1 MNSFWRIGVS
11 LLFDGNGRMELGK
24 IAEESVKVGLAMKA
38 LQATSKET
46 GLVFGKVFGKALASF
61 QMGMVGKDLSS
72 FFFNAAKAAG
82 VYQEQMTKI
91 QISTGGTA
99 EEMIRLGDV
108 ITDLTAGKN
117 RTIFDAKQI
126 GGIQQSLAQFG
137 FTPPQNESLTRTV
150 TYGAEIAS
158 IYNHESPEHYAAN
171 MGKYLHAWNL
181 NQPGKEKEANS
192 AVDTYSRI
200 QRITG
205 LSSNDLSVVDSYASK
220 AAQSLGMGPNDLMQL
235 MGVLRRDSLQPQQ
248 IGTTLRSL
256 LTRLQPLTSVHAHGS
271 QAQVQG
277 LIGLGLVKPPD
288 KGDYRFAYQAY
299 KAEQAKMGMPVNE
312 AGMTKKQQDSF
323 GLKFYMAHL
332 QTKFSNKLTAEELV
346 TKLQMSAKYEL
357 TKHLDTPQGR
367 QNAYAALKADLQSVF
382 KTTAFQGAL
391 ALATSG
397 TPALK
402 ELEAQERKQK
412 SAESA
417 AYTLRYLLPNML
429 SSAPASMNTML
440 RLAGGSDGGS
450 GVIPGGPLDLLTKF
464 MHSLTDG
471 LSNIIKF
478 EVEHKKMMAMIGTMA
493 GVTGLGLLAITLL
506 AAVRA
511 VRAVMSAFRELSFV
525 MSQTAANMRRE
536 AAETKLIN
544 GGGVVPSFH
553 GPINESPGFHGPR
566 NLPAIAAANAKAEAA
581 AAEKVAASAASSA
594 AAKAASRGV
603 AGSVGA
609 VFASQA
615 AILGI
620 SKLGAKLAPLGAMF
634 ARLGGGMGGA
644 ALSLGRLI
652 LGFIGI
658 PGLIIAIIAGFVL
671 FWQQPKLVG
680 RAFGMIIVAF
690 RTGLKFIIDAVVF
703 VFTGIGHWIGMKV
716 MQIMQLYKDF
726 GTGNFGALKGD
737 MENIYGGG
745 GKDGF
750 FGHIFG
756 ELGVKF
762 KQAGVGADEYMNRSG
777 HSARG
782 AETRAQHAWD
792 KKQHHALTPMLTLG
806 LNKPN
811 PTIPMSVAI
820 KHDVV
825 VKQDIKV
832 TVNQPG
838 DHKKITKELAKTFR
852 DGMMPAGG
860 GAFGTSNSNT
870 SFWNPS
876 NWGH

>member
-24 IAEESVKVGLAMKA
+24 IAEKSVEVGLAMKA

-99 EEMIRLGDV
+99 EEMMRLGDV

-126 GGIQQSLAQFG
+126 GGVQQSLAQFG
-137 FTPPQNESLTRTV
+137 FTPPQIESLTRTV

-158 IYNHESPEHYAAN
+158 IYNHESPEQYAAN

-200 QRITG
+200 QRVTG
-205 LSSNDLSVVDSYASK
+205 LTSNDLSVVDSYASK
-220 AAQSLGMGPNDLMQL
+220 AAQSLGMGPNDLLQL

-288 KGDYRFAYQAY
+288 KADYLFAYQAY

-312 AGMTKKQQDSF
+312 AGMTKKQQDSL

-346 TKLQMSAKYEL
+346 AKLQMSAKYEL

-402 ELEAQERKQK
+402 ELEAQERKQQ
-412 SAESA
+412 SAEDA
-417 AYTLRYLLPNML
+417 AFKLRYILPNML
-429 SSAPASMNTML
+429 SSAPAQINTML

-471 LSNIIKF
+471 LTNIIKF
-478 EVEHKKMMAMIGTMA
+478 EVAHKKMMAMIGTMA
-493 GVTGLGLLAITLL
+493 GVTGLGLLAISLL

-511 VRAVMSAFRELSFV
+511 VRAVMIAFKELSFV
-525 MSQTAANMRRE
+525 MSQTATKMRKQ
-536 AAETKLIN
+536 A
-544 GGGVVPSFH
+544 
-553 GPINESPGFHGPR
+553 
-566 NLPAIAAANAKAEAA
+566 AEAA
-581 AAEKVAASAASSA
+581 LESGIPLVNGYGIPSSAAPAVAAEAQAAEKAAEKAALKA
-594 AAKAASRGV
+594 AAQATASRTV

-609 VFASQA
+609 VFASQGV
-615 AILGI
+615 ILGI
-620 SKLGAKLAPLGAMF
+620 EKLGPKLLTVGTMF
-634 ARLGGGMGGA
+634 TRLGGG
-644 ALSLGRLI
+644 LGKVLLFFPRLI
-652 LGFIGI
+652 LGFLGI
-658 PGLIIAIIAGFVL
+658 PGVIIAVIAAFVL

-680 RAFGMIIVAF
+680 RAFGLIIVAF
-690 RTGLKFIIDAVVF
+690 RTGLKFILDAVVG
-703 VFTGIGHWIGMKV
+703 VMNAIGIWLGQKANQIGK
-716 MQIMQLYKDF
+716 LFADLGRGDF
-726 GTGNFGALKGD
+726 GAVRKD
-737 MENIYGGG
+737 YMELNEI
-745 GKDGF
+745 GKDG
-750 FGHIFG
+750 IFTK
-756 ELGVKF
+756 LFNDLAKKF
-762 KQAGVGADEYMNRSG
+762 HQTAVGADEVIKHSG
-777 HSARG
+777 YNARG

-792 KKQHHALTPMLTLG
+792 KKQRYALPPILTLG

>member
-99 EEMIRLGDV
+99 EEMMRLGDV

-126 GGIQQSLAQFG
+126 GGVQQSLAQFG
-137 FTPPQNESLTRTV
+137 FTPPQIESLTRTV

-288 KGDYRFAYQAY
+288 KGDYRFTYQAY

-332 QTKFSNKLTAEELV
+332 QTKFSTKLTAEELV
-346 TKLQMSAKYEL
+346 AKLQGAAKYEL
-357 TKHLDTPQGR
+357 SKHQDTVQGR
-367 QNAYAALKADLQSVF
+367 QNAYASLKADLQSVF

-412 SAESA
+412 SAEDA
-417 AYTLRYLLPNML
+417 ARTLRYILPNML
-429 SSAPASMNTML
+429 SAAPAQMNTML

-493 GVTGLGLLAITLL
+493 GVTGLGLLAISLL

-511 VRAVMSAFRELSFV
+511 VRAVMSAFKELNFV

-536 AAETKLIN
+536 AVETKLIN

-566 NLPAIAAANAKAEAA
+566 NLPLIAAENAKAEAA
-581 AAEKVAASAASSA
+581 AAEKVAASA

-680 RAFGMIIVAF
+680 RAFGLIIVAF
-690 RTGLKFIIDAVVF
+690 RTGLKFIVDAVVL
-703 VFTGIGHWIGMKV
+703 VFTGIAQWIGMKV

-737 MENIYGGG
+737 MEKIYGGG

-750 FGHIFG
+750 FGHIFD

-762 KQAGVGADEYMNRSG
+762 KQFAVGADEVMRKSG
-777 HSARG
+777 HNARG
-782 AETRAQHAWD
+782 AETKAQHAWD
-792 KKQHHALTPMLTLG
+792 KKQHHALTPMLSLG

-811 PTIPMSVAI
+811 PSIPMTFA
-820 KHDVV
+820 
-825 VKQDIKV
+825 VKQDTKV
-832 TVNQPG
+832 SQQINVVINQPG
-838 DHKKITKELAKTFR
+838 DHKKLTKELAKTLR

-860 GAFGTSNSNT
+860 GISGSSNASSNWF
-870 SFWNPS
+870 SPS

>member
-1 MNSFWRIGVS
+1 
-11 LLFDGNGRMELGK
+11 
-24 IAEESVKVGLAMKA
+24 
-38 LQATSKET
+38 
-46 GLVFGKVFGKALASF
+46 
-61 QMGMVGKDLSS
+61 
-72 FFFNAAKAAG
+72 
-82 VYQEQMTKI
+82 
-91 QISTGGTA
+91 
-99 EEMIRLGDV
+99 
-108 ITDLTAGKN
+108 
-117 RTIFDAKQI
+117 
-126 GGIQQSLAQFG
+126 
-137 FTPPQNESLTRTV
+137 
-150 TYGAEIAS
+150 
-158 IYNHESPEHYAAN
+158 
-171 MGKYLHAWNL
+171 
-181 NQPGKEKEANS
+181 
-192 AVDTYSRI
+192 
-200 QRITG
+200 
-205 LSSNDLSVVDSYASK
+205 
-220 AAQSLGMGPNDLMQL
+220 MQL

-288 KGDYRFAYQAY
+288 KGDYRFTYQAY

-346 TKLQMSAKYEL
+346 AKLQMSAKYEL

-397 TPALK
+397 TPALR
-402 ELEAQERKQK
+402 ELEEQEKKQK
-412 SAESA
+412 SAEAS

-429 SSAPASMNTML
+429 SSAPATMGTML

-493 GVTGLGLLAITLL
+493 GVTGLGLLAISLL

-511 VRAVMSAFRELSFV
+511 VRAVMIAFKELSFV
-525 MSQTAANMRRE
+525 MSQTAAKMRRE
-536 AAETKLIN
+536 AAETALIN

-566 NLPAIAAANAKAEAA
+566 NLPVIAAENAKAEAA
-581 AAEKVAASAASSA
+581 AAEKVAASAASAA

-644 ALSLGRLI
+644 ALGLGRLI

-658 PGLIIAIIAGFVL
+658 PGLIIGIIAAFVL

-680 RAFGMIIVAF
+680 RAFGLIIVAF
-690 RTGLKFIIDAVVF
+690 RTGLKFIIDAVVI
-703 VFTGIGHWIGMKV
+703 VFSGIGKWIGMKV
-716 MQIMQLYKDF
+716 MQIAQLYKDF
-726 GTGNFGALKGD
+726 GTGKFGALKGD
-737 MENIYGGG
+737 MEKIYGGG

-750 FGHIFG
+750 FGHIFD

-762 KQAGVGADEYMNRSG
+762 KQFAVGADEVMRKSG
-777 HSARG
+777 HNARG

-792 KKQHHALTPMLTLG
+792 KKQHHAFMPGSSLHGTAA
-806 LNKPN
+806 N
-811 PTIPMSVAI
+811 PSIPMSVAI
-820 KHDVV
+820 KHDT
-825 VKQDIKV
+825 KV
-832 TVNQPG
+832 AQTIHVTITQPG
-838 DHKKITKELAKTFR
+838 DHKTLTKQIAKTFH
-852 DGMMPAGG
+852 DAMNTAGG
-860 GAFGTSNSNT
+860 GTSGTSNTNMSP
-870 SFWNPS
+870 FNP
-876 NWGH
+876 NWGQ